1 VEGVV
6 EIMRERRELIPW
18 WNTEFE
24 AEEIKRVK
32 EAMSNRLI
40 TQGSLTEE
48 LESRLANLLNI
59 PYVVLTTSGSSALL
73 MTLIAFGIKPGDE
86 VIVPNFTFMAT
97 AQAPL
102 LLGAK
107 VKLVDIESDK
117 PVMDIG
123 KFEEAIT
130 SRTKAVIPVH
140 LNGRAADI
148 VSINKIAKRKNIIVI
163 EDSVQALCSRNEKGF
178 LGGQSNA
185 GIFSLGVTKLITS
198 GQGGFVATKDSDIF
212 NKLRKIRNHGINPSY
227 PFSAESSILGFNFKF
242 NDILASI
249 GLSQINKIEHKIK
262 SLKNIYNLYKKGLKN
277 LNYVQ
282 MINVDVENGE
292 LPLWI
297 EVSCNEKDKLV
308 RELRDRNIQSK
319 PFYSPLNE
327 LPYLNMDGDYRN
339 SKKFAGQGLVVPS
352 GPDQDIKDLQY
363 VIKEFGSI
371 ADRFY

>member
-1 VEGVV
+1 
-6 EIMRERRELIPW
+6 MRERRELIPW